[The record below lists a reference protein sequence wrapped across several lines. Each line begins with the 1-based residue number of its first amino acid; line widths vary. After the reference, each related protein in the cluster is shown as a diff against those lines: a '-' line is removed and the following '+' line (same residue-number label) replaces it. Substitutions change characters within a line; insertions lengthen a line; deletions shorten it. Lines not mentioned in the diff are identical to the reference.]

1 MPILR
6 SLPHSLDSTL
16 FSLRICPSKHLA
28 EARYLA
34 DTSEE
39 ASLHIKKCD
48 QQPWIDVSQIKTW
61 EEDITLWNWLFIINL
76 LSPVCCSR
84 RHFAKTTWH
93 CLVLPLNLYL
103 SLWSVFT
110 DSAAQQWHSGA
121 TLRWFCKRGSG
132 KLKTSYSG
140 FSYYI

>member
-93 CLVLPLNLYL
+93 RLVLPLNLYL